1 MLIGFFIIT
10 AIILIKYKPVYK
22 VSMSGQKIGYSNSK
36 EDIYTYI
43 DKIVNNK
50 EENVAFVVLEEE
62 PEFKLQLANRNTQ
75 TTEEKIKNKIYSKIE
90 IQYTSYAIT
99 YNKKNIAYV
108 ANKEE
113 AEQLV
118 EDIKKDYSN
127 TYTKKIGMLQV
138 YSEDYEDIKA
148 INKEDATT
156 NLSKLI
162 KKEQKQDKAKT
173 AVKVASKKTTSTTV
187 KRSSSANGVKF
198 SVKPVSGTITSR
210 YGYRSS
216 PGGIGSTNHKG
227 LDIAASCG
235 TPIYAAA
242 AGTVEFSGTKGSLG
256 KLIIINHGKGIKTYY
271 AHCNSLKVSSG
282 QKVEAGTNIATVGK
296 SGTATGY
303 HLHFEVRINGTSVNP
318 QKYIY

>member
-10 AIILIKYKPVYK
+10 AIILIKYKPVYN

-36 EDIYTYI
+36 EDIYAYI

-62 PEFKLQLANRNTQ
+62 PEFNLQLADRNIEI
-75 TTEEKIKNKIYSKIE
+75 TEDKIKDKISSKLE

-113 AEQLV
+113 AEQLI
-118 EDIKKDYSN
+118 EDIKQDYSKI
-127 TYTKKIGMLQV
+127 YTKKIGMLQV
-138 YSEDYEDIKA
+138 YSENYEEIEA
-148 INKEDATT
+148 INKKDATT
-156 NLSKLI
+156 SLAKLI
-162 KKEQKQDKAKT
+162 KKEQKQDRAKA
-173 AVKVASKKTTSTTV
+173 AVKVARKKNTVTTI
-187 KRSSSANGVKF
+187 KKSSSANGIKF
-198 SVKPVSGTITSR
+198 TVRPVSGTITSR

-242 AGTVEFSGTKGSLG
+242 AGTVEFSGTKGALG
-256 KLIIINHGKGIKTYY
+256 KLVIINHGNGVKTYY

-282 QKVEAGTNIATVGK
+282 QKVEAGVNIATVGK
-296 SGTATGY
+296 TGSATGY
-303 HLHFEVRINGTSVNP
+303 HLHFEVRVNGTQVNP
-318 QKYIY
+318 QRYVY

>member
-256 KLIIINHGKGIKTYY
+256 KLVIINHGKGIKTYY